1 MIVIARRR
9 GKGMGFYWRKVSI
22 FCWYSVSTNLK
33 YIDKMHTIIKV
44 KRNPNGVLKLI

>member
-1 MIVIARRR
+1 MTVIAQRR
-9 GKGMGFYWRKVSI
+9 GKGMGLCWRKVSI

-33 YIDKMHTIIKV
+33 YVGKMHTIIKV